1 MIALRRDLRIT
12 RQSMKLKATVLAFL
26 ASTTAASAQQACEI
40 YTVQPGDSLSAI
52 AREAY
57 GSISFQNVWD
67 ANRNQIGANPNRI
80 SVGMQLRL
88 PCADGS
94 LPGETAS
101 AVRPATPVTTA
112 STDATI
118 SIRLVTGSDYPPFTD
133 EGLEG
138 GGVYTQLVRAAMET
152 MEPQYET
159 QITFVNDWGAHLE
172 TLLPAMAFDGAFP
185 WLRPNCEDPGSLTEN
200 SQFRCDNF
208 LHSDP
213 FYEIV
218 TGIVTRRDDPLAATT
233 AAADFAGK
241 TMCSPDGYS
250 DVAPTSMGL
259 GRDVMDYVS
268 PVNPDDCFTAL
279 VAGEVDA
286 ISLVT
291 TQSED
296 IAQRLGLADQ
306 IAINPA
312 MTVSN
317 VLNVFVDKNN
327 PNGPEII
334 EALNTGLSNIRE
346 SGVWFQ
352 TVHTGF
358 SAYYASE

>member
-1 MIALRRDLRIT
+1 
-12 RQSMKLKATVLAFL
+12 MKIKATVFALL
-26 ASTTAASAQQACEI
+26 ASTAAAQAQQACEI

-57 GSISFQNVWD
+57 GSISFQSVWD
-67 ANRNQIGANPNRI
+67 ANRSVIGANPNTI

-94 LPGETAS
+94 LPGAS
-101 AVRPATPVTTA
+101 ASVVQPATPVTSVSSDGPVT
-112 STDATI
+112 
-118 SIRLVTGSDYPPFTD
+118 IRLVTGSDYPPFTD
-133 EGLEG
+133 EGMEG
-138 GGVYTQLVRAAMET
+138 GGIYTQLVRAAMDT

-159 QITFVNDWGAHLE
+159 QIIFVNDWGSHLE

-185 WLRPNCEDPGSLTEN
+185 WLRPNCEDPASLTEN

-208 LHSDP
+208 LHTDP

-218 TGIVTRRDDPLAATT
+218 TGIVTRRDDPLATSDD
-233 AAADFAGK
+233 AADFAGK
-241 TMCSPDGYS
+241 VMCSPDGYS

-259 GRDVMDYVS
+259 GRDVMEYVS

-279 VAGEVDA
+279 VAGEVDG

-306 IAINPA
+306 IAINPN

-317 VLNVFVDKNN
+317 VLNVFVSKNN
-327 PNGPEII
+327 PNGPEIV
-334 EALNTGLSNIRE
+334 EALNTGLANIRE

-352 TVHTGF
+352 TVRTGF
-358 SAYYASE
+358 SAYYTNQ